1 MSDEKSILNRV
12 AIERLKS
19 IESRATPG
27 PWTNCEYYPNR
38 IEAQA
43 QTCPETE
50 PSICNIIYSDDYSDR
65 QYADAKLITALRNN
79 AIPLLLEMLQALSE
93 AQAENESL
101 KKGIKEC
108 LLNISCMKANPDE
121 YSDLLENLD
130 NRACQLIQD
139 TIKELEA
146 LT

>member
-1 MSDEKSILNRV
+1 MSEDKSILNRV

-79 AIPLLLEMLQALSE
+79 AVTLLDELQS
-93 AQAENESL
+93 ENENL
-101 KKGIKEC
+101 KSRITKALDC
-108 LLNISCMKANPDE
+108 LKNSINTHGHNLVDHYGDIIDKAIE
-121 YSDLLENLD
+121 
-130 NRACQLIQD
+130 
-139 TIKELEA
+139 ELGGW
-146 LT
+146 